1 MRGRAAPWAVRAVR
15 GISAA
20 LASIAIATVQPAAAQ
35 SQIRTPGVSAER
47 LERLSEF
54 LLRDTAPGGHL
65 GAVALVERRGRTV
78 YLRAVGQRDLARTE
92 PMAIDA
98 IFRIY
103 SMSKPI
109 ASVALL
115 MLMEEGRLTLDDP
128 VARHLPEFAGLRVW
142 AGGTAAA
149 PQLRAP
155 AAPLTLRH
163 LMTHSAGF
171 ATRGSDAA
179 HALLRAASPET
190 ATTLDGY
197 AKRVASAPLGADPGT
212 RFAYDGTNTEVMGR
226 VIEVVSGEP
235 FERFLQR
242 RIFTPLGMRDTGFS
256 VPTAQRRRIAD
267 ISAVGPGG
275 NLVRAPGRSAVNPG
289 EPLNDYPSGA
299 GGLYSTAADYLRFA
313 RMLLA
318 DGMLDGQRLL
328 ARKTVELMRT
338 NQLPHLDPIA
348 GLAPG
353 EGFGLGV
360 AVVIDPAR
368 RGRLASAGAYGWS
381 GAASTYFTID
391 PQEQMIA
398 ILLMQHLPRDD
409 APDELPKPSVIFH
422 DLVYQALEP

>member
-1 MRGRAAPWAVRAVR
+1 MRGRAAFTAVRAVWA
-15 GISAA
+15 G
-20 LASIAIATVQPAAAQ
+20 LVSIAVATSQPAVAQ
-35 SQIRTPGVSAER
+35 SRSQVQTPGFSAER
-47 LERLSEF
+47 LERLSQF
-54 LLRDTAPGGHL
+54 LRRDTAPGGHL
-65 GAVALVERRGRTV
+65 GAVALVHRQGRTL
-78 YLRAVGQRDLARTE
+78 YLQAVGQRDLARTE
-92 PMAIDA
+92 PMAADT

-128 VARHLPEFAGLRVW
+128 VARHLPEFAGLQVW

-155 AAPLTLRH
+155 ARPLTLRH

-171 ATRGSDAA
+171 ATRGGDAA
-179 HALLRAASPET
+179 HELLRAASPES

-197 AKRVASAPLGADPGT
+197 AKSVASAPLGADPGT
-212 RFAYDGTNTEVMGR
+212 RFAYDGTNTEVMSR

-235 FERFLQR
+235 LARFLQR

-256 VPTAQRRRIAD
+256 VPAAERQRIAD

-275 NLVRAPGRSAVNPG
+275 SLVRAAGRSAVNPG

-299 GGLYSTAADYLRFA
+299 GGLYSTAADYLSFA

-318 DGMLDGQRLL
+318 DGILDGQRLL
-328 ARKTVELMRT
+328 GRKTVELMRT
-338 NQLPHLDPIA
+338 NQLAQLDPIA

-360 AVVIDPAR
+360 SVVIDPAR

-381 GAASTYFTID
+381 GAATTYFTID
-391 PQEQMIA
+391 PHEQMIA
-398 ILLMQHLPRDD
+398 LLLMQHLPRDD
-409 APDELPKPSVIFH
+409 ALGELPKPSVIFH
-422 DLVYQALEP
+422 NLVYQALEP